1 LPLGAAQGRP
11 PPALLDQSALA
22 DFDIDPAK
30 VQIAYAGGLADQVL
44 FQICSPLRDLLHRPR

>member
-11 PPALLDQSALA
+11 PPALLDQSAPA

-44 FQICSPLRDLLHRPR
+44 FHICSPLRDLLHRPR